1 MTNEQLVIRVK
12 AGEDTAGNMLKLW
25 QQNKGFIAKM
35 AKKYQGYAEM
45 DDLMQEGY
53 IALCEAVRQYDP
65 EQGVTSF
72 TMRRSGSG
80 RLCSGILTTAASR
93 KDPGTRPGRYQEVQE
108 SCPGIPP
115 VLRL

>member
-45 DDLMQEGY
+45 DDMMQEGY

-65 EQGVTSF
+65 EQGVTF
-72 TMRRSGSG
+72 
-80 RLCSGILTTAASR
+80 LHYAAFWIR
-93 KDPGTRPGRYQEVQE
+93 QAM
-108 SCPGIPP
+108 
-115 VLRL
+115 